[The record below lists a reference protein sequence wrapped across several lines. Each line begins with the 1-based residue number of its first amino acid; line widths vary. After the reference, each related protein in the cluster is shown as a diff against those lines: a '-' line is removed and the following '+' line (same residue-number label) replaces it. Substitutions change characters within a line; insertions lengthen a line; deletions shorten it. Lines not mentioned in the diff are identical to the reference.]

1 MAYTKTHQP
10 IMIHQMNKFLD
21 WMESIEFGALIS
33 KSASRSREKLQ
44 KRGRNKHSNNI
55 CTYKTTVNVQK
66 TISSRCI
73 LEIEEE
79 EKKQRQ
85 QTASRGTH
93 RAMLTSLLWYKRNIC
108 NDPMEWKSK
117 IYSQS
122 FKVVVTQT
130 NRDKQTK
137 CLKLNWR
144 RKRK

>member
-1 MAYTKTHQP
+1 
-10 IMIHQMNKFLD
+10 
-21 WMESIEFGALIS
+21 MESIEFGALIS
-33 KSASRSREKLQ
+33 KSASRSREKLH

>member
-117 IYSQS
+117 IYSRS